1 MTKEDEIDSFDDLAG
16 MTLDLSDKNIVPDDK
31 GKVEIDVSD
40 AVQQGNMARTTVV
53 YGEKK
58 FTIENLSN
66 FSDVAGATVLSLI
79 HI

>member
-53 YGEKK
+53 YGEK
-58 FTIENLSN
+58 NLQ
-66 FSDVAGATVLSLI
+66 
-79 HI
+79 

>member
-53 YGEKK
+53 YWRKK
-58 FTIENLSN
+58 VYNREFIKFFRCCWSY
-66 FSDVAGATVLSLI
+66 S
-79 HI
+79 

>member
-58 FTIENLSN
+58 FTIEPM
-66 FSDVAGATVLSLI
+66 FSCTVRFGIRLYI
-79 HI
+79 WKM